1 MSGLLNSLLTS
12 RDGWSALFVAGLA
25 AGGAVGAALDPHNLA
40 SLPQL
45 SVGRY
50 VAAGLLVGMG
60 TRLGGGCTSGHG
72 ICGLAR
78 LSKRSIVAVATFMAA
93 GACTAA
99 ALALSSPAGANAVA
113 PLSIAPLATLAS
125 SPLVP
130 MVAFSAS
137 AAALALTAA
146 AGDSL
151 VHALV
156 TGTTFG
162 LGLSISGMVHPQ
174 KVSGFLDVTGRNGPW
189 DPSLACVMAGGLA
202 LSAAGYAVKPLL
214 RKPVLGERFM
224 VPNTSVIDTS
234 LVGGSALFGIGW
246 GLAGMCPGPAL
257 ANLVLPLFKVSIGG
271 TGAAFCAAMAVGMVI
286 VDVFRRPEGPAAA
299 SKGKQN

>member
-1 MSGLLNSLLTS
+1 
-12 RDGWSALFVAGLA
+12 
-25 AGGAVGAALDPHNLA
+25 
-40 SLPQL
+40 
-45 SVGRY
+45 
-50 VAAGLLVGMG
+50 MG

-78 LSKRSIVAVATFMAA
+78 LSRRSIVAVATFMAA
-93 GACTAA
+93 GVCTAA
-99 ALALSSPAGANAVA
+99 ALSLATPAGANAVA
-113 PLSIAPLATLAS
+113 PLSVAPLATLAS

-151 VHALV
+151 AHALV

-174 KVSGFLDVTGRNGPW
+174 KVSGFLDVTGRHGPW

-214 RKPVLGERFM
+214 RKPVLGERFK
-224 VPNTSVIDTS
+224 VPGNTVVDAN

-257 ANLVLPLFKVSIGG
+257 TNLVLPLFKVSIGG

-286 VDVFRRPEGPAAA
+286 VDALRPKGPPA
-299 SKGKQN
+299 KGKQN

>member
-1 MSGLLNSLLTS
+1 MSGILNSLLTS

-40 SLPQL
+40 TMPPLG
-45 SVGRY
+45 VGRY
-50 VAAGLLVGMG
+50 VLAGLLVGMG

-93 GACTAA
+93 GAVTVA
-99 ALALSSPAGANAVA
+99 ALGARSSSSLS
-113 PLSIAPLATLAS
+113 PLSLAPLASRQS

-130 MVAFSAS
+130 MVAFGGS
-137 AAALALTAA
+137 AAALALAAA

-162 LGLSISGMVHPQ
+162 LGLSLSGMVNPQ
-174 KVSGFLDVTGRNGPW
+174 KVSGFLDVTCRHGPW

-214 RKPVLGERFM
+214 RKPVLGDKFR
-224 VPNTSVIDTS
+224 VPATQVVDAS

-257 ANLVLPLFKVSIGG
+257 SNLVLPLFKVSIGG
-271 TGAAFCAAMAVGMVI
+271 TAGAFCAAMAVGMLV
-286 VDVFRRPEGPAAA
+286 VDAFRRP
-299 SKGKQN
+299 KGKQT